1 MDSSKWSVSQITGST
16 DPNIQVAEAS
26 QQLRVGPLLQ
36 GASGFHF
43 NGVVSNLNFDFS
55 GAYAYLQVATP
66 PPGGST
72 SELRF
77 SVAGSNSPA
86 ANLYRFIIL
95 GPNVKLQR
103 VLGGTA
109 INLIAPFAYNATSMK
124 FLRIRHDPVSGNVV
138 FETAPAGAGDPNQP
152 GSWSIRYQEPW
163 SGGITLNSMKVEVRI
178 GTATADPVSSG
189 ILGRGQFQI
198 SAALAQKIRRRRWL
212 ISAQGWSAATTL
224 GIIHNKSF
232 EP

>member
-1 MDSSKWSVSQITGST
+1 M
-16 DPNIQVAEAS
+16 
-26 QQLRVGPLLQ
+26 RVGPLLQ

-55 GAYAYLQVATP
+55 SAYAYLQVATP

-72 SELRF
+72 AEVRF
-77 SVAGSNSPA
+77 SLAGANSPA
-86 ANLYRFIIL
+86 SNLYRFIIL
-95 GPNVKLQR
+95 GSNVKLQR

-124 FLRIRHDPVSGNVV
+124 FLRIRHDSISGNVV
-138 FETAPAGAGDPNQP
+138 FETAPASAGDPSQP

-163 SGGITLNSMKVEVRI
+163 TNWNGSSGITLNSVKFEVRI

-189 ILGRGQFQI
+189 T
-198 SAALAQKIRRRRWL
+198 LAVDNFRLAR
-212 ISAQGWSAATTL
+212 
-224 GIIHNKSF
+224 
-232 EP
+232 P